1 MLEKALRWLQKRVTW
16 RVALLLFGVQTV
28 ATMIVSAGWAPQ
40 LRAVGDHLLIDMMF
54 AYSADDLYRA
64 LGAYGEDGRAAYAA
78 YLTQIDF
85 LYGTLSGLA
94 FAAVL
99 LAVSRS
105 LRRLSG
111 LFLVLALLPMLM
123 TLFDYA
129 EDLTLLAIVGRF
141 PEVVI
146 PLASLASLLT
156 SVKLILVYASIA
168 SMIVGIGLVLTQEL
182 AKAKVKRQKVGGS

>member
-1 MLEKALRWLQKRVTW
+1 MALP
-16 RVALLLFGVQTV
+16 LFAVQTV
-28 ATMIVSAGWAPQ
+28 ATVILSAGWAPQ
-40 LRAVGDHLLIDMMF
+40 LRALGDHLLIDMMF

-64 LGAYGEDGRAAYAA
+64 LGEYGEGGRAAYAA

-85 LYGTLSGLA
+85 VYGTLSGLA

-99 LAVSRS
+99 LVVSRS
-105 LRRLSG
+105 LRHLGG

-129 EDLTLLAIVGRF
+129 EDLTLLAILVQF

-156 SVKLILVYASIA
+156 TVKLILVYASIA
-168 SMIVGIGLVLTQEL
+168 AMIAGIGLVLVEKVG
-182 AKAKVKRQKVGGS
+182 KAKVKRQKVEGS

>member
-1 MLEKALRWLQKRVTW
+1 MLEQALRWLRKRVTW

-40 LRAVGDHLLIDMMF
+40 LRALGDHLLIDMMF
-54 AYSADDLYRA
+54 AYSADDLYRT
-64 LGAYGEDGRAAYAA
+64 LGAYGEEGRAAYAA

-94 FAAVL
+94 FATVL

-129 EDLTLLAIVGRF
+129 EDLTLLAILGQF
-141 PEVVI
+141 PEFVI

-182 AKAKVKRQKVGGS
+182 AKAKVKRQKVEGS